1 MINQNIR
8 SYLKWKARRIIYLIC
23 YGLGSSS
30 VRFCSWSWNWKRLP
44 VTLASHSLTCGCGAK
59 LLVASNKLHSDL
71 AFTWLSFHM
80 KAFTEVPREKEKEVM
95 FWRRCCTWNSSK
107 EKGCSAEDISSL
119 YNMCHSGKWKPFWC
133 VYIGFDGLAV
143 SWEIEH
149 VGSSLTF
156 AIRGKKEIN

>member
-44 VTLASHSLTCGCGAK
+44 VTFASHSLTCGCGAK

-71 AFTWLSFHM
+71 AFTWKPSRKCQGRKKRKWCFGDAVVLEIVV
-80 KAFTEVPREKEKEVM
+80 KKRVAVQKIYR
-95 FWRRCCTWNSSK
+95 
-107 EKGCSAEDISSL
+107 L
-119 YNMCHSGKWKPFWC
+119 YITC
-133 VYIGFDGLAV
+133 
-143 SWEIEH
+143 
-149 VGSSLTF
+149 
-156 AIRGKKEIN
+156 AIRESGNHFDVCI